1 MVGKQRET
9 DRYMRR
15 VRCHGLMRLTLA
27 FCFSEVRRAGLSFQG
42 SNFHSLQ
49 RSCLRGFL
57 LGPGSSR

>member
-1 MVGKQRET
+1 MAGKQRKT

-49 RSCLRGFL
+49 RFV
-57 LGPGSSR
+57 P